1 MSPTIPAV
9 TTILGVKLYSNRR
22 EYSRFLGLPFVDP
35 EDLDDADY
43 EFRKLQVRD
52 ALASVLRFN
61 GYLAHVDGITIAV
74 FEDDSDITLAFGVQV
89 DTDDNSMDFELLTF
103 AQNSLNRAKR
113 QITDPVLRDIFTNY
127 PTAIHLI
134 VREALVVLG

>member
-9 TTILGVKLYSNRR
+9 TTILGVKLYSNCT

-35 EDLDDADY
+35 EDLDDAAY
-43 EFRKLQVRD
+43 EIRKIQVRD
-52 ALASVLRFN
+52 TLARILQFN
-61 GYLAHVDGITIAV
+61 GYLAHLDGVTIAV

-89 DTDDNSMDFELLTF
+89 DTDDNSMDFELLSF
-103 AQNSLNRAKR
+103 AQNCLNVVKQ

-127 PTAIHLI
+127 PTAIYLI
-134 VREALVVLG
+134 VSESLIIM